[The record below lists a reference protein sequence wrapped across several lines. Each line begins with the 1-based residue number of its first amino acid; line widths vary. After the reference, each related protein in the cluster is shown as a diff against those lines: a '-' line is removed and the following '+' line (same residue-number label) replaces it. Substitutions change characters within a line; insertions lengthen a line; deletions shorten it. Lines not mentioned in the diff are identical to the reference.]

1 MEDEKTRSLEQETKI
16 QKLRH
21 EIELMEDRLAESQLT
36 LARIRSDNSKEYE
49 IERLK
54 AELL

>member
-1 MEDEKTRSLEQETKI
+1 M
-16 QKLRH
+16 RH

>member
-1 MEDEKTRSLEQETKI
+1 VEDEKTRSLEQETKI